1 MLKEINVS
9 TIIEESLAF
18 SFGLEKYKKI
28 MLMVQK
34 VDVSQDREFQKVFN
48 GFYRV
53 RRGRDW
59 RTDFF
64 SLFQEKKNIA
74 PSFEEIITALYKM
87 TGNVEASFSSK
98 MIATLND
105 GMPIWD
111 QYILENLGLKLNGH
125 KQEKLM
131 NAIAMYKDICDWY
144 TSYLQTENAKE
155 CISKFDESLP
165 KFSWLSEV
173 KKIDCFLWSMR

>member
-1 MLKEINVS
+1 
-9 TIIEESLAF
+9 
-18 SFGLEKYKKI
+18 
-28 MLMVQK
+28 
-34 VDVSQDREFQKVFN
+34 
-48 GFYRV
+48 
-53 RRGRDW
+53 
-59 RTDFF
+59 
-64 SLFQEKKNIA
+64 
-74 PSFEEIITALYKM
+74 
-87 TGNVEASFSSK
+87 

-125 KQEKLM
+125 KQEKLK